1 MTDAA
6 HQNALELEP
15 FANRGLFSDRFLAEM
30 LPKWPEF
37 AEADPRPLLDGLRTL
52 WAAERP
58 GLIEAGAN
66 EGQTEERWIRP
77 VLRALG
83 FSYTVFPSIAVAG
96 RRREPDYALYVD
108 EPARRESELLEGDA
122 RFSQAVC
129 VADAKRWGRPL
140 DERRPGGALSED
152 PVAQITYYVY
162 ATRCPFGLLTNGRH
176 WRIYARNRNLLGAAC
191 FEIDLEALI
200 EADDPGA
207 FRWFSVLFSASA
219 FSSGPGGSSLL
230 DRALEESVQRAV
242 EVGEGLQAQVFGA
255 VPLIAQ
261 GLLGDEERTE
271 ETLADAFD
279 HALVLLYRLLF
290 CLYAEAR
297 GLLPADNPHYRE
309 YGLRK
314 QTEALAE
321 ARAAGRVYSRQSDDL
336 YNDLRALF
344 RIVDRGD
351 PGLGVAE
358 YNGGLFSPSRHPYF
372 EGRFVADDLL
382 APALDRLYRVGGEFV
397 DYRDLSARH
406 LGEIY
411 ERLLD
416 YRLVDDAGSLRLES
430 ASGRK
435 ESGSYYTPE
444 AIVDRI
450 VERTLDPLL
459 DERSRAVAHEG
470 ATGEDALARFLEL
483 RVLDPAMGSGH
494 FLVAAG
500 QRIAQYVATD
510 PSYLDGELSWEEI
523 QRRVAERCIYGL
535 DLNPMAVELAQLSLW
550 LSTARQDEPLTFLGN
565 LRVGNALV
573 GSDVRELLAGG
584 DSLFAEQLARDTG
597 EMLDRVGD
605 IAGRPSSAGGDVHA
619 KETLAETVAAL
630 REPLERHADEAIA
643 PAFSGTDPMAFHWE
657 LEFPEAFLE
666 QDGTPRPDGGFDA
679 VIGNPPY
686 IRIQATDRQ
695 LAQWCRKRYRTASGS
710 FDTYVP
716 FIERGLELLQ
726 PGGRLG
732 FIVPNKLTKLDYAT
746 RLREWLSADG
756 LAEEI
761 IDFGDAQLFAGATNY
776 TCILLLDRAGRSEL
790 TYRRVERDPEK
801 LTDVLESLDRAPAQS
816 FELQTLGSDPWVL
829 ATGEE
834 ARLLGYLRER
844 CERLDEVTTQI
855 FQGLITSADPIYVLA
870 DRGMRGGRRVVYS
883 KALDAELEL
892 EPELL
897 HPLASGVDVERYAF
911 RPLGSLLLF
920 PYQRD
925 DGAMRLLTPEELASL
940 PLTAAY
946 LGEHETALRG
956 RERGAMDHAGWYA
969 FGRTQSLG
977 AHDLPKL
984 GVAATVQHLEV
995 GADPAGEIYF
1005 HNVRV
1010 NGILIR
1016 PEGPTIWTLLA
1027 LLNSRI
1033 VDWVFRRGAAVHA
1046 NGYFAANKQ
1055 FIAPLPIRVPDAAM
1069 ASQLDPLSRRLHDF
1083 TAELL
1088 RERRGFLAW
1097 LSDTLGART
1106 EELPGATLLAGYDDL
1121 TLQDLLEVLRKS
1133 RAKLGDR
1140 VESRAFRDLLDRE
1153 HAQSSERVAERRRE
1167 LATAE
1172 GQARELVLDLY
1183 ELTAS
1188 QRSLVA
1194 SDFE

>member
-6 HQNALELEP
+6 HQSPLGLEP
-15 FANRGLFSDRFLAEM
+15 FVNRGLFADRFLAEM
-30 LPKWPEF
+30 LPRWPEF
-37 AEADPRPLLDGLRTL
+37 AEADPRPLLDRLRAL
-52 WAAERP
+52 WAEERP
-58 GLIEAGAN
+58 GLVAGGAN

-96 RRREPDYALYVD
+96 RRREPDYALYLD

-140 DERRPGGALSED
+140 DERRVGGALSED

-191 FEIDLEALI
+191 FEIDLEALL
-200 EADDPGA
+200 EADDPQP

-219 FSSGPGGSSLL
+219 FAPDSGGSSLL

-261 GLLGDEERTE
+261 GLLGDEERTGE
-271 ETLADAFD
+271 ALRGAFD

-314 QTEALAE
+314 QKEALVA

-382 APALDRLYRVGGEFV
+382 APALDRLYRVGDEFV

-435 ESGSYYTPE
+435 QSGSYYTPE

-459 DERSRAVAHEG
+459 DARSRVVADEG
-470 ATGEDALARFLEL
+470 ATGEDALGRFLEL

-494 FLVAAG
+494 FLVAAA

-510 PSYLDGELSWEEI
+510 PSYFDGELSWEEI
-523 QRRVAERCIYGL
+523 ERRVAERCIYGL

-584 DSLFAEQLARDTG
+584 DSLFAEQLARDAG
-597 EMLDRVGD
+597 EMLDRVGE
-605 IAGRPSSAGGDVHA
+605 IAERRSSAGGDVHA
-619 KETLAETVAAL
+619 KETLAEAVAAL
-630 REPLERHADEAIA
+630 REPLERHGDEAIA
-643 PAFSGTDPMAFHWE
+643 PAFPDTDPVAFHWQ

-666 QDGTPRPDGGFDA
+666 PDGTPRQDGGFDA

-686 IRIQATDRQ
+686 VRIQATDRQ

-716 FIERGLELLQ
+716 FIERGVELLR

-746 RLREWLSADG
+746 RLRQWLAGDG

-761 IDFGDAQLFAGATNY
+761 VDFGDAQLFGGATNY
-776 TCILLLDRAGRSEL
+776 TCILVLDRGGRPEL
-790 TYRRVERDPEK
+790 TYRRVEQDPVM

-816 FELQTLGSDPWVL
+816 FDLAALGSDPWVL

-834 ARLLGYLRER
+834 ARLLRDLSEHG
-844 CERLDEVTTQI
+844 ERLDEVTAGI
-855 FQGLITSADPIYVLA
+855 FTGLQTSADPVYVLS
-870 DRGMRGGRRVVYS
+870 DRGRRGGRQAVYS
-883 KALDAELEL
+883 QASGRELEL
-892 EPELL
+892 EPDLL

-911 RPLGSLLLF
+911 APLGNLLLF
-920 PYQRD
+920 PYRREE
-925 DGAMRLLTPEELASL
+925 GAMRLVTPEELSGL

-946 LGEHETALRG
+946 LGEHEVALRG
-956 RERGAMDHAGWYA
+956 RERGRMDHAGWY
-969 FGRTQSLG
+969 GYNYPKSLG
-977 AHDLPKL
+977 SHDLPKL

-995 GADPAGEIYF
+995 AADSAGEIYF

-1055 FIAPLPIRVPDAAM
+1055 FIAPLPIRVPDAAT
-1069 ASQLDPLSRRLHDF
+1069 ASELEPLGRQLHDLA
-1083 TAELL
+1083 AELL

-1106 EELPGATLLAGYDDL
+1106 GELPGATLLAGYDDM
-1121 TLQDLLEVLRKS
+1121 TLFELLEVLRKS
-1133 RAKLGDR
+1133 RATLGDR
-1140 VESRAFRDLLDRE
+1140 LESRAFRELLERE
-1153 HAQSSERVAERRRE
+1153 HAQSSERVAESRRE
-1167 LATAE
+1167 LSTAE
-1172 GQARELVLDLY
+1172 DRAHELVLDLY